1 MKLDTKKLTI
11 LAMLSALAFLA
22 VFLIRIPAVAFLSY
36 EPKDVI
42 FAIGGFMFG
51 PLSVAAMSAIVSLI
65 EMVTISSTGIIGCVM
80 NILSSCSFACTAAY
94 VYKKKRTLQGAIV
107 GLVIGCVIMCAIMLL
122 WNYLITPLYMQNE
135 GETIEQT
142 RAFVASK
149 LLPWFLPFNLV
160 KGTINGAL
168 TMLLYKPVTT
178 ALRRARLLEPSS
190 SQAPVKHNLGLILVL
205 LFVLVTCVLAL
216 LVMQGKL

>member
-80 NILSSCSFACTAAY
+80 NILSSCSFACTAA
-94 VYKKKRTLQGAIV
+94 
-107 GLVIGCVIMCAIMLL
+107 
-122 WNYLITPLYMQNE
+122 
-135 GETIEQT
+135 
-142 RAFVASK
+142 
-149 LLPWFLPFNLV
+149 
-160 KGTINGAL
+160 
-168 TMLLYKPVTT
+168 
-178 ALRRARLLEPSS
+178 
-190 SQAPVKHNLGLILVL
+190 
-205 LFVLVTCVLAL
+205 
-216 LVMQGKL
+216 